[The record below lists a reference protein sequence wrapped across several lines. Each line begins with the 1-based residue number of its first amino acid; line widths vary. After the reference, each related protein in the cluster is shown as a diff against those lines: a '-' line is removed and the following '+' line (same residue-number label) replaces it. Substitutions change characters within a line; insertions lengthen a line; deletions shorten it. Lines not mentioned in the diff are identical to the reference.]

1 MAITKVI
8 NDAVDLTQAGYSGLR
23 LPVGTT
29 ADITDTFTADY
40 LIVAGGGGGGT
51 GITASTIGTGGGG
64 GAGGL
69 RTSFNNSTTT
79 TNNLNFPSGK
89 TAIATYMLNG
99 DATDVSGNYNGTEV
113 NPTYNAGL
121 YGGAAI
127 FNGSNAY
134 IDLPLSTSSLFDG
147 KNTLA
152 VSFWFKTT
160 TAARQRMFTD
170 YAQTSRNCDI
180 VIDSGNIEVT
190 TDYNQS
196 TNLTYTSSS
205 TYNDGNW
212 HNIIVSL
219 DQSAGQRTIYID
231 GSLVDTGTLST
242 NSWSGSGQKVTL
254 GAFYSSSS
262 GYSGYFDGSIDQ
274 LRIYNSALDS
284 TNASNIYNNE
294 AQADSGGGSAA
305 ESSLTLTAGTSYT
318 VTIGDGGV
326 GGYAGG
332 ANPTNGNDSVF
343 STITSTGGGA
353 GGNYRNPTSS
363 TYYAQ
368 VGGSGGGAAYTGGFS
383 AGAAGTIGQ
392 GYQGGDDLGNS
403 GAPAY
408 GHGGGGGAAARGVN
422 GGGTGSGA
430 GGSGLALSI
439 TGTSTTYGGGGGG
452 GGINPY
458 PAGAGGSGGG
468 GAGGYGNGNPGY
480 TGAANTGGGGGG
492 AGKTSASGTLP
503 GDGAAGGS
511 GIVILRYPTASVASF
526 TTTGTLNTPSTTD
539 TVANNNYPTTNSAYY
554 KLDGDATDSSGNGN
568 NGTASNITWQ
578 NGRFNEAALFNGSSS
593 KIELPNS
600 NLGITDASNFSISYW
615 FNTFSA
621 TQSNQSAIWT
631 NGSNAGARFGSGI
644 NSSSQGGNTSV
655 YFGVGTSAFTYINS
669 GTSAFA
675 ANTWVHVVCIKSS
688 TTGISLYVDNVLKA
702 TNTGAT
708 GAASTTASGKNALG
722 MYNTAS
728 DSLFFNGFIDQV
740 RLFNTAISESQ
751 VADLYNEHYQTKF
764 IDGAD
769 TALLFTRGTGSITFS
784 GSDPIPPQG
793 AVRTNTSFS
802 EDGSASAIEHYNGTE
817 WKQFDAIKYC
827 TTNTLNFPAGAGCI
841 ASYNFNDNVNDIGNT
856 YNGTNSGV
864 TFTSSGKFG
873 AAAIFNSDYI
883 TTPSVIPTN
892 NFSFSFWVNMAS
904 FPGSATNQV
913 VFVQNESNN
922 RWYISVYESGKIQAW
937 NGATSF
943 TTSSSVINLN
953 QWHHV
958 VYTASSS
965 TGKKIYVDGTEVL
978 SDADT
983 NNNTGT
989 ATGNLFIGFGKWY
1002 ANSLYLDAKLDQTRI
1017 FNTALTPTQI
1027 SSLYNNEIACS

>member
-29 ADITDTFTADY
+29 ADIIETFTTDY

-79 TNNLNFPSGK
+79 TNNLSFPSGK
-89 TAIATYMLNG
+89 TAVATYMLNG
-99 DATDVSGNYNGTEV
+99 DATDVSGSYNGTEV

-134 IDLPLSTSSLFDG
+134 IDLPLSTSSLFGG

-160 TAARQRMFTD
+160 TTARQRMFTD

-196 TNLTYTSSS
+196 TDLVYTSSS
-205 TYNDGNW
+205 TYNDNSW
-212 HNIIVSL
+212 HNLIVSL
-219 DQSAGQRTIYID
+219 DQSSGQRTIYID
-231 GSLVDTGTLST
+231 GSLVNTGTLST

-262 GYSGYFDGSIDQ
+262 GYSQYFDGSIDQ
-274 LRIYNSALDS
+274 LRVYNSALDS

-326 GGYAGG
+326 GAFAGG
-332 ANPTNGNDSVF
+332 ANSTNGGDSVF

-368 VGGSGGGAAYTGGFS
+368 VGGSGGGAAYTGGLQL
-383 AGAAGTIGQ
+383 GAAGTIGQ
-392 GYQGGDDLGNS
+392 GFQGGNDLGNS
-403 GAPAY
+403 GGPAY

-430 GGSGLALSI
+430 GGDGLTLSI

-480 TGAANTGGGGGG
+480 PGASNTGGGGGG

-503 GDGAAGGS
+503 GDGAEGGS
-511 GIVILRYPTASVASF
+511 GVVVLRYPTASVSSF

-539 TVANNNYPTTNSAYY
+539 TLANNNYPVTNVAYY
-554 KLDGDATDSSGNGN
+554 KLDGNATDSSGNGY
-568 NGTASNITWQ
+568 NGTASNVTWQ
-578 NGRFNEAALFNGSSS
+578 NGRFNECAYFNGSSS
-593 KIELPNS
+593 RINTGYKIPSGLTGFSVSAWVKAVSVKTQYIVGDLGTGGASADGMFQINISSS
-600 NLGITDASNFSISYW
+600 NKLRAAVGGTGSQEIATLSNYINTWTHIVVTTDSSGNIIGYV
-615 FNTFSA
+615 
-621 TQSNQSAIWT
+621 
-631 NGSNAGARFGSGI
+631 NGS
-644 NSSSQGGNTSV
+644 Q
-655 YFGVGTSAFTYINS
+655 VGTASANS
-669 GTSAFA
+669 LA
-675 ANTWVHVVCIKSS
+675 ANTEDFIIGMFGDINNSS
-688 TTGISLYVDNVLKA
+688 T
-702 TNTGAT
+702 
-708 GAASTTASGKNALG
+708 
-722 MYNTAS
+722 
-728 DSLFFNGFIDQV
+728 FNGSIDQV
-740 RLFNTAISESQ
+740 RIFSSAITSSQ
-751 VADLYNEHYQTKF
+751 VTDLYNEHYQTKF
-764 IDGAD
+764 TDGSD
-769 TALLFTRGTGSITFS
+769 TAIVFTEGTGSITFS
-784 GSDPIPPQG
+784 GVDPIPPQG
-793 AVRTNTSFS
+793 AIRTNTSFS
-802 EDGSASAIEHYNGTE
+802 ENGSASAIEHYNGTE
-817 WKQFDAIKYC
+817 WKQFDATKY
-827 TTNTLNFPAGAGCI
+827 
-841 ASYNFNDNVNDIGNT
+841 
-856 YNGTNSGV
+856 
-864 TFTSSGKFG
+864 
-873 AAAIFNSDYI
+873 
-883 TTPSVIPTN
+883 
-892 NFSFSFWVNMAS
+892 
-904 FPGSATNQV
+904 
-913 VFVQNESNN
+913 
-922 RWYISVYESGKIQAW
+922 
-937 NGATSF
+937 
-943 TTSSSVINLN
+943 
-953 QWHHV
+953 
-958 VYTASSS
+958 
-965 TGKKIYVDGTEVL
+965 
-978 SDADT
+978 
-983 NNNTGT
+983 
-989 ATGNLFIGFGKWY
+989 
-1002 ANSLYLDAKLDQTRI
+1002 
-1017 FNTALTPTQI
+1017 
-1027 SSLYNNEIACS
+1027 